1 MSDDYVQFRDQRY
14 AAQKGFWDGTQRTV
28 APEQTWERIRP
39 TFPIAGLTRVAN
51 ITGLDRLGIPV
62 MQSVRPNSQSL
73 TVSSGKGFS
82 NIASKV
88 SAAME
93 GIELF
98 HAEQVE
104 FAEVRCPWDALGNN
118 RIPIEDLPLTR
129 NSLFTP
135 RLPIRWT
142 DGWDLLAQ
150 EEVPVPCS
158 VVQMGTNRR
167 RLLDLHSF
175 QLTSNGLASGNSM
188 LEAINAAMFEVIER
202 DAVTCHRVAWK
213 VTKIPPPVVDLNS
226 IEHPMVLELLDQFRR
241 AELRVVLFDCTVDTE
256 VPTYMAYVQDLVL
269 RNVGVYRGYGAHL
282 DPEIAMIRTLTEA
295 AQSRAI
301 YIAGSRDDAFRHSY
315 LRLKEHDGDA
325 ASRSLDA
332 LPVTVDGRDR
342 KSEATPSFHGDTLL
356 ALSKLR
362 AVGIDRVIV
371 LDLSREDFPI
381 NVVKIV
387 IPGLEGYMFDFYI
400 PGPRAQA
407 FIAQRQAS

>member
-1 MSDDYVQFRDQRY
+1 MSEDYVQFRGERY
-14 AAQKGFWDGTQRTV
+14 SAQKGFWDGTQRTV
-28 APEQTWERIRP
+28 APEETWDRIRP
-39 TFPIAGLTRVAN
+39 TFPIAGMTRVAN

-62 MQSVRPNSQSL
+62 MQSIRPNSQSL

-104 FAEVRCPWDALGNN
+104 FDEFQAPWDALGSN
-118 RIPIEDLPLTR
+118 RIPLADLPLTR
-129 NSLFTP
+129 GSLFTP

-142 DGWDLLAQ
+142 NGWDLLAQ

-158 VVQMGTNRR
+158 VIQMGMNRAR
-167 RLLDLHSF
+167 FSDLHSF

-213 VTKIPPPVVDLNS
+213 QTKVPPPAVDLS
-226 IEHPMVLELLDQFRR
+226 TIEHSMVLELLEQFER
-241 AELRVVLFDCTVDTE
+241 AQLRVLLFDCTVDTE
-256 VPTYMAYVQDLVL
+256 VPTYMAYVQDLLL
-269 RNVGVYRGYGAHL
+269 RNVGVYRGYGSHL
-282 DPEIAMIRTLTEA
+282 DPQIAMIRALTEA
-295 AQSRAI
+295 AQSRVI
-301 YIAGSRDDAFRHSY
+301 YIAGSRDDAFRHNY
-315 LRLKEHDGDA
+315 LQLKESDGDA
-325 ASRSLDA
+325 ASRSMDSIKA
-332 LPVTVDGRDR
+332 NVDGRER
-342 KSEATPSFHGDTLL
+342 KSEATPSFHGDTLR
-356 ALSKLR
+356 ALDKLR
-362 AVGIDRVIV
+362 AVGIKRVIV
-371 LDLSREDFPI
+371 LNLSRPDFPI

-387 IPGLEGYMFDFYI
+387 IPGLEGYMFDFYV

-407 FIAQRQAS
+407 FLAQRRAA